1 MDPLEHLTPLG
12 SNISSIFAIGTNDLD
27 RVTSCDV
34 DVSLAVRGQISMQV
48 TQSFSLWITG
58 PPRNR
63 LVDTIPLTGADG
75 GRFVRRMKGQ

>member
-1 MDPLEHLTPLG
+1 
-12 SNISSIFAIGTNDLD
+12 
-27 RVTSCDV
+27 
-34 DVSLAVRGQISMQV
+34 MQV